1 MINKCNLFDLE
12 KLTGITP
19 RDSWCTKA
27 RRGQVYFIKNGDK
40 ITAFLYKKDAKEFLQ
55 N

>member
-27 RRGQVYFIKNGDK
+27 RGGQVYFITKDNK
-40 ITAFLYKKDAKEFLQ
+40 TTAFLYLKDAKNFLRG
-55 N
+55 